1 LTPYTVDDL
10 PAGSLELADL
20 GYFCL
25 EELQAKQ
32 ALGQYFV
39 RRYKM
44 RTEVLTWAGEP
55 LDLLGWLSQ
64 VETVGECGVL
74 WGQQVR
80 LPGRLVAFRVSEE
93 SAHRARQRLY
103 A

>member
-1 LTPYTVDDL
+1 MAVDDL

-20 GYFCL
+20 GYFSL

-39 RRYKM
+39 CRYKVGTAVF
-44 RTEVLTWAGEP
+44 TEAGKP

-64 VETVGECGVL
+64 VETVGECRVL
-74 WGQQVR
+74 AGFAGACCLCGWWRFGCR
-80 LPGRLVAFRVSEE
+80 R
-93 SAHRARQRLY
+93 RA
-103 A
+103 